1 MPAKPATRRAAKPTA
16 KPAKAVKTAPKA
28 AAKPARKAA
37 AKSTQG
43 RLPEWNLA
51 DLYPSIDAPEIA
63 RDLDKL
69 DADCVGFETAYKG
82 KLAEGVAAAKGGIW
96 LAEAVRAFEAIDDL
110 AGRLVSFAG
119 LVHAGD
125 TVDPA
130 ISKFYGDVSERITA
144 ASVHLLFFTLE
155 LNRVDD
161 ALLEQ
166 AMETP
171 ELGHYR
177 PWLEDIR
184 KDKPYQ
190 LEDRVEQLFH
200 EKSVSGYAAW
210 NRLFDQTIAG
220 LRFKV
225 EGKDLAIEPT
235 LNLMQDRAPN
245 KRKAAAQALAKTFK
259 AHERTFA
266 LITNTLAKDKEISD
280 RWRGFGDIADSRH
293 LSNRV
298 EREVVDALVAS
309 VRAAYPRIS
318 HRYYALKARWFGKK
332 TLPYWDRNAPLPF
345 AATGTIA
352 WPDAQKM
359 VLGAYGA
366 FSPQMADIAARFFDE
381 RWIDAPVRPGK
392 APGAFSH
399 PTTPSA
405 HPYVLL
411 NYQGKPRDVMV
422 LAHELGHGVH
432 QVLAAKNGALM
443 APTPLTL
450 AETASVFGEMLTFK
464 RLLASTKEG
473 KQRQAL
479 LAGKVEDMINTVVRQ
494 IAFYSFERALHT
506 ERRNGELTAERIGE
520 LWLSVQGESLGSAI
534 EIKPGYETYW
544 MYIPHFIHSPFYVYA
559 YAFGDCLV
567 NSLYAVYERAAEG
580 FAERYLAMLAAG
592 GTRHYSE
599 LLKPFGLD
607 AKDPTFWDGGLS
619 VIEGMISELE
629 AMG

>member
-1 MPAKPATRRAAKPTA
+1 MSAKSATSRAVKTSRKPAKGSSASAAKP
-16 KPAKAVKTAPKA
+16 KTGK
-28 AAKPARKAA
+28 
-37 AKSTQG
+37 
-43 RLPEWNLA
+43 LPEWNLA
-51 DLYPSIDAPEIA
+51 DLYSGIDAPEIA
-63 RDLDKL
+63 RDLQKM
-69 DADCVGFETAYKG
+69 DADCAAFEADYKG
-82 KLAEGVAAAKGGIW
+82 RLAEGVARDDGGSW
-96 LAEAVRAFEAIDDL
+96 LAAAVRRYEAIDDL
-110 AGRLVSFAG
+110 AGRLGSYAG

-125 TVDPA
+125 SVDPA
-130 ISKFYGDVSERITA
+130 ISKFYGDVSERLTA
-144 ASVHLLFFTLE
+144 ASLHLLFFALE

-161 ALLEQ
+161 AAIER
-166 AMETP
+166 AMQTP

-177 PWLEDIR
+177 PWIEDLR

-200 EKSVSGYAAW
+200 EKSQSGYAAW
-210 NRLFDQTIAG
+210 NRLFDQTISG

-225 EGKDLAIEPT
+225 GAKELAIEPT
-235 LNLMQDRAPN
+235 LSLLQDRAPE
-245 KRKAAAQALAKTFK
+245 KRKAAGQALAKTFK
-259 AHERTFA
+259 DNERTFA

-280 RWRGFGDIADSRH
+280 RWRGFKDVVDSRH
-293 LSNRV
+293 LNNRV
-298 EREVVDALVAS
+298 ERDVVDALVAS
-309 VRAAYPRIS
+309 VRAAYPRLS
-318 HRYYALKARWFGKK
+318 HRYYNLKAGWFKK
-332 TLPYWDRNAPLPF
+332 KKLAHWDRNAPLPF

-352 WPDAQKM
+352 WPEAQQM
-359 VLGAYGA
+359 VLTAYSG
-366 FSPQMADIAARFFDE
+366 FSAEMAAIAERFFTD

-405 HPYVLL
+405 HPYVLM
-411 NYQGKPRDVMV
+411 NYQGKPRDVMT

-464 RLLASTKEG
+464 RLLSQTRNV

-494 IAFYSFERALHT
+494 IAFYSFERAVHT
-506 ERRNGELTAERIGE
+506 ERKDGELTAERIGQI
-520 LWLSVQGESLGSAI
+520 WLSVQGESLGPAI
-534 EIKPGYETYW
+534 DIRPGYENFW

-567 NSLYAVYERAAEG
+567 NSLYAVYENAAEG

-592 GTRHYSE
+592 GTKHYSE

-607 AKDPTFWDGGLS
+607 ARDPKFWDGGLS
-619 VIEGMISELE
+619 VIAGMIDELE
-629 AMG
+629 TMG